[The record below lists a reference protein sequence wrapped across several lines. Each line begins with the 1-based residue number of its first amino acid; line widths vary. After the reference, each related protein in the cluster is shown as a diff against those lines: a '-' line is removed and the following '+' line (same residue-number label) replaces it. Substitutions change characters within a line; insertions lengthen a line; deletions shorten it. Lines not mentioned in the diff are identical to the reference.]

1 MRFIYHL
8 LKKYPCW
15 KRSPIPDKRSSQT
28 QKVNQS
34 TRTRTTVWITQSR
47 IKNNS
52 HIWQMSKSKLS
63 IPDKKTILEIYL
75 QSVVQRV
82 CM

>member
-1 MRFIYHL
+1 ML
-8 LKKYPCW
+8 EKKPYP
-15 KRSPIPDKRSSQT
+15 RQT
-28 QKVNQS
+28 KQS
-34 TRTRTTVWITQSR
+34 NAKGKSKH
-47 IKNNS
+47 KNKNNSLDNAESYRKNS